1 MSAAIYSYN
10 FFPTIQS
17 NDQIKLMEAAV
28 AKIAAFIS
36 LLGNDARLLTDGE
49 VIESHELFNRLTS
62 KKTIIGE
69 DDSEKKIDVLIV
81 RLEKETSL
89 ERARSMQKNFI

>member
-1 MSAAIYSYN
+1 
-10 FFPTIQS
+10 
-17 NDQIKLMEAAV
+17 MEAAV

-49 VIESHELFNRLTS
+49 VIESHELFNRLTF

>member
-1 MSAAIYSYN
+1 
-10 FFPTIQS
+10 
-17 NDQIKLMEAAV
+17 MEAAV